1 LYEPPILLT
10 RLKTQCSLCVLAD
23 MDECAMNN
31 NCVENTVCVNTIGSY
46 FCYCK
51 LGYTGNG
58 RHRCFG
64 TGGFCRHFT
73 DVFDIFYPHM
83 PTGKVWIYRS
93 LFVYICVCLFVRL
106 RFSLAMIKLAA
117 SNFERW
123 FVGVLG
129 RESPI
134 LENFAPPEA
143 PQKAKNRTNRWKF
156 SHSQK
161 ETL

>member
-1 LYEPPILLT
+1 
-10 RLKTQCSLCVLAD
+10 
-23 MDECAMNN
+23 
-31 NCVENTVCVNTIGSY
+31 
-46 FCYCK
+46 
-51 LGYTGNG
+51 
-58 RHRCFG
+58 
-64 TGGFCRHFT
+64 
-73 DVFDIFYPHM
+73 M